1 MMMMQILDTPEK
13 MAQYSTDNGH
23 LQAFYVQLLQI
34 KEEEA
39 RKAFSEI
46 FWSEVDMLPLNEKTA
61 IKAAQ
66 SQIAQRL
73 YSRMGSILVDLK
85 KFEPQQELMLQD

>member
-1 MMMMQILDTPEK
+1 MTMQILDTPQK

-34 KEEEA
+34 KDADA
-39 RKAFSEI
+39 RKAFSKD
-46 FWSEVDMLPLNEKTA
+46 FWLAVDALPLDEKAA

-66 SQIAQRL
+66 AQVAQRL
-73 YSRMGSILVDLK
+73 YNRMGSIIVDLK
-85 KFEPQQELMLQD
+85 KFEPQQELLLQD